1 MKNICYPQVTQ
12 TPLLTLL
19 LRKPSFGFVRPNS
32 ATCIL
37 ANKDGLF
44 VSCCELARNAN
55 PDSNP
60 VAPTKPDGVSDGNW
74 IKPIRRKAGT
84 QSYASTARSNR
95 SSPREAPISEKRSS
109 KMKCVNQRTLLA
121 ASYGAF

>member
-74 IKPIRRKAGT
+74 IQTDPKKGWNTILRLYSPLEPFFTRKWRP
-84 QSYASTARSNR
+84 SEI
-95 SSPREAPISEKRSS
+95 EAVK
-109 KMKCVNQRTLLA
+109 
-121 ASYGAF
+121 